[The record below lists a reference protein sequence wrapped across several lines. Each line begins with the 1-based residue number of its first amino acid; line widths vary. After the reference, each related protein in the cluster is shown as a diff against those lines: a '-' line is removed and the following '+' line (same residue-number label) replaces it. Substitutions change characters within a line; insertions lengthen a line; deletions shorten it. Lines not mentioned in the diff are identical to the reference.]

1 MILIMGFVFFSMY
14 SPMIET
20 MGELNPDLNTEKNT
34 CGTLLSS

>member
-1 MILIMGFVFFSMY
+1 MILIMWGFFSMY